1 MDSSTKYQSRVI
13 WSLPLDK
20 SRIHVIVLRVFCL
33 VVSLPHLSNVT
44 VKLGV
49 QLRSKLKMSFI
60 TVGSLLKL
68 SFTMVRSHVELTI
81 RTVLCEAV
89 VL

>member
-1 MDSSTKYQSRVI
+1 M
-13 WSLPLDK
+13 
-20 SRIHVIVLRVFCL
+20 IVLRVFCL

-49 QLRSKLKMSFI
+49 QLRSKLKMSFM
-60 TVGSLLKL
+60 TVGLLVL
-68 SFTMVRSHVELTI
+68 SFMMVRRDVELTI
-81 RTVLCEAV
+81 TTVLCEAV